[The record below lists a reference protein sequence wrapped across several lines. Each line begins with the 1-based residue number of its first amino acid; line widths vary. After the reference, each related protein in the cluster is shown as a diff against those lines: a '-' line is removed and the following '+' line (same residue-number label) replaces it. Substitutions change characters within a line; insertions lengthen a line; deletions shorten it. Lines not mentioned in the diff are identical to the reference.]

1 MNRSV
6 KKFPCGCEFEVIE
19 GKIQF
24 DTDVENINLECPA
37 VWDLLAQGKTTGI
50 FQLESRLGQSFAKK
64 TKPRDIEGL
73 ALLIS
78 AIRPGCLENSFN
90 GKTVTQ
96 HLVDRY
102 NNEEP
107 IDYYHKSLQKILEN
121 TLGLLVYQESALLI
135 VAELADF
142 TLSQADLLRRA
153 IGHKEVSMM
162 QEIEQPFLDGCKK
175 VGKVNE
181 EEAQE
186 IFNMLRKSER
196 YSFNKCLS
204 PDTTVETKQ
213 GMKTLEEVQVGDF
226 VNSPNGYVEIINKYD
241 NGIQELYEI
250 TLEDG
255 KSIQCTLH
263 HQFLC
268 DDGRKHSLSEIL
280 EKNLEIAVKD
290 QNEN

>member
-37 VWDLLAQGKTTGI
+37 VWKLLAEGKTTGI
-50 FQLESRLGQSFAKK
+50 FQLESRLGSSFAKK

-107 IDYYHKSLQKILEN
+107 IDYYHKSLQNILKN
-121 TLGLLVYQESALLI
+121 TLGLLVYQESSLLI
-135 VAELADF
+135 VQELAGF
-142 TLSQADLLRRA
+142 TLTQADLLRRA
-153 IGHKEVSMM
+153 IGHKEVETM
-162 QEIEQPFLDGCKK
+162 EKIKQPFLDGCKK

-204 PDTTVETKQ
+204 LDTIVETPDGYKN
-213 GMKTLEEVQVGDF
+213 LDEINIGDF
-226 VNSPNGYVEIINKYD
+226 VNSPDGYVEVVNKYD
-241 NGIQELYEI
+241 NGIQELYEV
-250 TLEDG
+250 TLGDG
-255 KSIQCTLH
+255 KSVKCTLH
-263 HQFLC
+263 HQFFC
-268 DDGRKHSLSEIL
+268 NDRRKHPLSEIL
-280 EKNLEIAVKD
+280 EKNLEIVVKD
-290 QNEN
+290 N